1 VTAPYAG
8 GPRSARGLRAVP
20 PCWEARDVRFAHTG
34 AGAPTLDGVSL
45 NVPAGGL
52 TALLGPN
59 GAGKS
64 TLLQLLLGT
73 LAPDAGEVRFRGRP
87 LGGWPRAELARAVG
101 VVPQGEDAAFAVTA
115 RELVEMGRYPHLGP
129 WRRAGAADR
138 RAVADAMVR
147 CDVAHLAGRAVH
159 TLSGGERQRALVAR
173 ALAQAVPSDDA
184 RGSAAGAGD
193 QAAVLALDE
202 PTAALDVRH
211 EMQLFEL
218 LRALA
223 DGGATVLLVTHHL
236 NLAARY
242 ADHLVLLD
250 AGRVVAA
257 GLPAHVLT
265 RAHLERVF
273 RWPVEVVPHPGPGP
287 DAGAPQVVPL
297 SAPPRHAVDATAG
310 APPDAPFIAS

>member
-1 VTAPYAG
+1 V
-8 GPRSARGLRAVP
+8 
-20 PCWEARDVRFAHTG
+20 CFAHPG
-34 AGAPTLDGVSL
+34 AASPTIDGVSVG
-45 NVPAGGL
+45 VPAGRL

-87 LGGWPRAELARAVG
+87 LGRWPRAELARAVG

-138 RAVADAMVR
+138 RAVADAMAR

-173 ALAQAVPSDDA
+173 ALAQAVPSD
-184 RGSAAGAGD
+184 AALGKPAPAGE

-257 GLPAHVLT
+257 GPPADVLT

-297 SAPPRHAVDATAG
+297 SAPRRPAVDATSG
-310 APPDAPFIAS
+310 ASPEAPFIAS

>member
-1 VTAPYAG
+1 VRYA
-8 GPRSARGLRAVP
+8 
-20 PCWEARDVRFAHTG
+20 H
-34 AGAPTLDGVSL
+34 AGAAAPALDRVSVG
-45 NVPAGGL
+45 VPAGRL

-73 LAPDAGEVRFRGRP
+73 LSPDAGEVRFRGRA
-87 LGGWPRAELARAVG
+87 LGRWPRAELARAVG
-101 VVPQGEDAAFAVTA
+101 VVPQGEDAAFAVTT

-138 RAVADAMVR
+138 RAVADAMAR
-147 CDVAHLAGRAVH
+147 CDVAHLAERAVH

-173 ALAQAVPSDDA
+173 ALAQAVQSAVPP
-184 RGSAAGAGD
+184 GSADGAGE

-202 PTAALDVRH
+202 PTASLDVRH

-218 LRALA
+218 LRTLA

-257 GLPAHVLT
+257 GAPAHVLT

-273 RWPVEVVPHPGPGP
+273 RWPVEVIPHPGPGP

-297 SAPPRHAVDATAG
+297 AARPHPDVDTPSG
-310 APPDAPFIAS
+310 APPTAPFLAS

>member
-1 VTAPYAG
+1 
-8 GPRSARGLRAVP
+8 
-20 PCWEARDVRFAHTG
+20 
-34 AGAPTLDGVSL
+34 
-45 NVPAGGL
+45 
-52 TALLGPN
+52 
-59 GAGKS
+59 
-64 TLLQLLLGT
+64 
-73 LAPDAGEVRFRGRP
+73 
-87 LGGWPRAELARAVG
+87 
-101 VVPQGEDAAFAVTA
+101 
-115 RELVEMGRYPHLGP
+115 
-129 WRRAGAADR
+129 
-138 RAVADAMVR
+138 
-147 CDVAHLAGRAVH
+147 
-159 TLSGGERQRALVAR
+159 
-173 ALAQAVPSDDA
+173 
-184 RGSAAGAGD
+184 
-193 QAAVLALDE
+193 
-202 PTAALDVRH
+202 
-211 EMQLFEL
+211 MQLFEL